1 MKKIGFIVTF
11 MLSICT
17 CLIDFILL
25 FYLLASGGIHEVD
38 IIIIISMIFGPLVI
52 LKLVYDI
59 YSKNFKYS
67 LLKRPDEAK
76 VKVYTIFIL
85 LTIFLNLLSLS
96 LTFIFHV

>member
-25 FYLLASGGIHEVD
+25 FYLLASGGINEVD
-38 IIIIISMIFGPLVI
+38 IVIILSMIFCPIAI
-52 LKLVYDI
+52 LKLNYDI

-67 LLKRPDEAK
+67 LLKQADDAK
-76 VKVYTIFIL
+76 IKVYTIFIL